1 MIINQKWVK
10 EQSACEGGAKWFN
23 DNYSK
28 DVEGY
33 EVVETLIK
41 DKAIAKEHSS
51 DTSLSWANW
60 LIVRLMTRKQYLQYA
75 VFAAEQAILIYE
87 KKNPPEK
94 LMHDCID
101 AAKAVIE
108 NDTAENR
115 NKSAAAW
122 DASWDAA
129 WAAAR
134 AAARGA
140 AWDASRDA
148 FRDAAW
154 DAARAAARAAAWAAA
169 SDAAW
174 AAAWAAASDA
184 ASDAA
189 KDAARAAMLKK
200 ILKYGVGLL
209 NR

>member
-115 NKSAAAW
+115 NKSAASW
-122 DASWDAA
+122 DASWG
-129 WAAAR
+129 
-134 AAARGA
+134 AARGA
-140 AWDASRDA
+140 AWDASSDA

-154 DAARAAARAAAWAAA
+154 DAARDAARDAAWAAARDAARAAAWAAA
-169 SDAAW
+169 RD
-174 AAAWAAASDA
+174 
-184 ASDAA
+184 
-189 KDAARAAMLKK
+189 AMLKK

>member
-129 WAAAR
+129 WAAAG

-148 FRDAAW
+148 FRDAA
-154 DAARAAARAAAWAAA
+154 RAAAWAAA
-169 SDAAW
+169 RD
-174 AAAWAAASDA
+174 
-184 ASDAA
+184 
-189 KDAARAAMLKK
+189 AMLKK

>member
-129 WAAAR
+129 WAAAW

-154 DAARAAARAAAWAAA
+154 AAAWAAA

>member
-122 DASWDAA
+122 DAA
-129 WAAAR
+129 WYASR
-134 AAARGA
+134 AA
-140 AWDASRDA
+140 S
-148 FRDAAW
+148 
-154 DAARAAARAAAWAAA
+154 RAAAWAAA

-174 AAAWAAASDA
+174 AATRGAAWDAARDAARDAAWAAARDA
-184 ASDAA
+184 AWYASRDASR
-189 KDAARAAMLKK
+189 DAMLKK